1 MIYKKGSVF
10 LLVSVIAIML
20 LSSCASRKKT
30 LYLQQTNTD
39 TLQIYTNADTAYKLQ
54 NGDNLY
60 IRVLSLNKE
69 VNDVF
74 NVNSSQNSYNMYN
87 NESSLYINGYTI
99 SDSGNVDLP
108 ILGKIN
114 LTGKTVNDARATVQ
128 SRLDE
133 YIKDGIA
140 DLKLTSYRFTIL
152 GEVKQPGVF
161 MNYSEKLNIYE
172 ALGRAG
178 DITEY
183 GDKTEV
189 VIVRPTPD
197 GSVTY
202 KFDLTSNNVLS
213 SEYFYIQPNDV
224 VYVEPLK
231 YKAWRLNTLN
241 VTLMLSAV
249 STLILVLNFVK

>member
-1 MIYKKGSVF
+1 MIYKKGKIF
-10 LLVSVIAIML
+10 LLLSVITIIL
-20 LSSCASRKKT
+20 FSSCASRKKT
-30 LYLQQTNTD
+30 LYLQQTNVDSTQVYANTD
-39 TLQIYTNADTAYKLQ
+39 TSYRLQ

-69 VNDVF
+69 INDVF
-74 NVNSSQNSYNMYN
+74 NVNSTSNTYNLYN

-99 SDSGNVDLP
+99 NDSGNVDLP
-108 ILGKIN
+108 ILGEIE

-128 SRLDE
+128 ARLDE

-140 DLKLTSYRFTIL
+140 DLKLISYRFTVL
-152 GEVKQPGVF
+152 GEVRQPGVF
-161 MNYSEKLNIYE
+161 MNYSEKLNIFE

-178 DITEY
+178 DITEF
-183 GDKTEV
+183 GNRTGI

-202 KFDLTSNNVLS
+202 KFDITNNDILT

-231 YKAWRLNTLN
+231 YKAWKLNTLN
-241 VTLMLSAV
+241 VTLMLSAI